1 LIPSVHVV
9 HEHDLRFLSYA
20 TQYRDGF
27 VVDDG
32 PYRRLDD
39 PANGDFLRAIAV
51 GRTPREL
58 LPEDGGSAGD
68 VVVGLV
74 DKREEDYVE
83 TFRSFSGAGN
93 TLGGGSTATSADAA
107 FDPATLPSP
116 PPDVDA
122 GSPTTSIA
130 VRLLDGN
137 RKVVKI
143 NLNATVQ
150 DLASHLVPHVANP
163 SPFRL
168 VAGFPPTPLS
178 DPNATIEAAGLKG
191 AQVQMQKA

>member
-1 LIPSVHVV
+1 M
-9 HEHDLRFLSYA
+9 
-20 TQYRDGF
+20 
-27 VVDDG
+27 VDDG

-58 LPEDGGSAGD
+58 LPEGGGAGD

-74 DKREEDYVE
+74 DKRGEDYVE
-83 TFRSFSGAGN
+83 TFRSFSGAG
-93 TLGGGSTATSADAA
+93 TALGSGSTAPSGDAA

-122 GSPTTSIA
+122 GRPTTSIA
-130 VRLLDGN
+130 VRLVDGK

-143 NLNATVQ
+143 NLDATVQ
-150 DLASHLVPHVANP
+150 DLAAHLVPHTN
-163 SPFRL
+163 STPFRL
-168 VAGFPPTPLS
+168 VAGFPPKPLS

-191 AQVQMQKA
+191 AQVQMQNA